1 MALAGDPP
9 TNQGCS
15 KVKIIFFKK
24 KQINLGEQNVTEWT
38 LLEYK
43 KWFSIKLFHFHKS
56 DGCQDRFHT
65 HAFGAVS
72 ILLKGNYTEEV
83 LEGSQIVSK
92 SRNTSRLT
100 YIPRDTYHRIT
111 RSTGCYTML
120 ITGPWS
126 GNFKEL
132 RQSTGDT
139 YQEWECGEGRADLRR
154 TGEWRLLK
162 HKEENEE

>member
-1 MALAGDPP
+1 M
-9 TNQGCS
+9 
-15 KVKIIFFKK
+15 KIVIFKK
-24 KQINLGEQNVTEWT
+24 KRINLGEQDVTEWT

-72 ILLKGNYTEEV
+72 ILLKGDYTEEL
-83 LEGSQIVSK
+83 LEGSQIVSR
-92 SRNTSRLT
+92 SRKASRLT

-111 RSTGCYTML
+111 RSTGCHTVL

-126 GNFKEL
+126 GSFKEL
-132 RQSTGDT
+132 RQKDGNE
-139 YQEWECGEGRADLRR
+139 YQEWECGDGRVDLKA
-154 TGEWRLLK
+154 TGEWRTLT
-162 HKEENEE
+162 HKENDED